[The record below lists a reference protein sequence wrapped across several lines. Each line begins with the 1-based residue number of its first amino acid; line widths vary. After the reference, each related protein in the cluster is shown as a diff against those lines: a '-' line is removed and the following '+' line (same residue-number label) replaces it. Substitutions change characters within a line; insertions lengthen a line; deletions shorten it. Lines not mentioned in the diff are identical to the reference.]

1 MRKRK
6 LKSGHMDDVNDSDT
20 CGSSHLPHFVALMPP
35 IFVGGEDAMGNMVE
49 EATRRYR
56 QSNKASQAGPR
67 EVRGFSH
74 RGPWPDAGLH
84 LP

>member
-20 CGSSHLPHFVALMPP
+20 CGSSHLPHFVALTPP
-35 IFVGGEDAMGNMVE
+35 IFVGVEDAMGNMVE

-56 QSNKASQAGPR
+56 QSTKQARQGPGR
-67 EVRGFSH
+67 
-74 RGPWPDAGLH
+74 
-84 LP
+84 